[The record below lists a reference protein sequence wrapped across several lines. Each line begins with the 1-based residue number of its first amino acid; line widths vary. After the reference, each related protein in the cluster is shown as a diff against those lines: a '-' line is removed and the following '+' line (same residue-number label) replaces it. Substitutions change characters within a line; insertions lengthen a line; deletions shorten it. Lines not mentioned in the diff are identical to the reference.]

1 MPLILLFGLFL
12 VLAGSPLRG
21 ADKDPASI
29 VESLAH
35 LRFDQLG
42 HPQIQT
48 DSIRPVRSSPD
59 RPHRLL
65 IIPVQFSDLR
75 FERFRGE
82 PDAEEKNR
90 RYLQEL
96 LFSEN
101 LRQPR
106 RKTLSHYYHHQSRG
120 RFSVTGTVFSLVTV
134 DKPLSHYGRP
144 SRQSDGEWRSDNSPE
159 SLVED
164 AFRAAYAARPDFP
177 WGDFDVWD
185 PTDYDGDGVSE
196 EPDGYID
203 HFVLVYAG
211 KGQSSCQGLYKLS
224 EKFTANAP
232 SDLVDKLSPRE
243 RECADR
249 IWPHRYALSK
259 NLGRGPT
266 LEGITNDRGGIR
278 VREGLWVYDY
288 NMQSEY
294 TSVSTFIHEFGH
306 SLGLPDIYARRTNN
320 STAAWDAMSSTAGR
334 FPQELSAWSRMM
346 LGWLEPCVLRPPEFG
361 GAGSR
366 SVHLK
371 TMNDW
376 SGTAGGSRPPGL
388 CDAVMV
394 ILPPKVRALDLGP
407 LTSRQR
413 RQAVYTGQGNEMNRY
428 LSRTFDLTGVE
439 EQPILEF
446 DLWFEIEGDYDYLYL
461 EASTDGLNYQ
471 RLLPT
476 DKDSATDAQSIMP
489 SRKGHDGDGTL
500 PGFTGRSGDLDADG
514 KVESAPGCD
523 PSRPKQLAEDRVG
536 GEQDPCEIGQWIRAR
551 FDLSAYRGKEV
562 EIRFHYF
569 TDMAA
574 VEAGALI
581 DNVKIEALGFSEDF
595 EGSELKGWEVEGFSL
610 SGGAHRLPVPHF
622 YVLEYRDPWQDFEA
636 AFNYD
641 STMRRESQV
650 FYRDPE
656 SGEFRAFDVRYRSGV
671 VLWYA
676 NGSFLWSQ
684 NEPSMQGPGQGFLLV
699 VDSNPQE
706 FRYPAVPAQY
716 FKREKD
722 RSYYDFDEKAQE
734 WLRRNYLD
742 ILCFQ
747 RRPEYFP
754 PDLPERDREACRQGK
769 DGPPLERLRFQD
781 KKLVYGYT
789 LYNELLPGPD
799 REPYRGTT
807 NLVDI
812 RLRKNRLT
820 YRLYDRLLRFYH
832 SADAPFALE
841 PFRDGIV
848 LYREDQ
854 GQMVPFDGVDFPAL
868 HEFSDSDPARYL
880 NPHLPFG
887 SARIPTAGFGFRL
900 AKPGSDAPR
909 GARVKVQMNWTRSG
923 GTSPAQ

>member
-1 MPLILLFGLFL
+1 MPLILLFGLIM
-12 VLAGSPLRG
+12 VLTGPPLLG
-21 ADKDPASI
+21 ADKDPAAI
-29 VESLAH
+29 VESLAN
-35 LRFDQLG
+35 LRFDELG
-42 HPQIQT
+42 HPQIQS
-48 DSIRPVRSSPD
+48 DSVRPVRSSPD

-82 PDAEEKNR
+82 ADAGEKNR

-106 RKTLSHYYHHQSRG
+106 TKTLTHYYHHQSRG
-120 RFSVTGTVFSLVTV
+120 RYFVTGTVFSLVTV

-144 SRQSDGEWRSDNSPE
+144 SRLSDGEWRNDNSPE

-177 WGDFDVWD
+177 WGDFDAWD
-185 PTDYDGDGVSE
+185 PTDYDGDGISE

-232 SDLVDKLSPRE
+232 ADLVDRLSPRE

-334 FPQELSAWSRMM
+334 YPQELSAWSRMM

-361 GAGSR
+361 GAGR
-366 SVHLK
+366 RTLHLK

-376 SGTAGGSRPPGL
+376 SGTPGGSRPQGL

-407 LTSRQR
+407 LTSRQQ

-428 LSRTFDLTGVE
+428 LSRTFDLTEVR

-446 DLWFEIEGDYDYLYL
+446 DLWFEIEGDYDYLYM

-476 DKDSATDAQSIMP
+476 DKDSAEDSQSIMP

-536 GEQDPCEIGQWIRAR
+536 GEKDPCEIGQWIRAR
-551 FDLSAYRGKEV
+551 FDLSAYRGKKV

-581 DNVKIEALGFSEDF
+581 DNVKLDALGFSEDF
-595 EGSELKGWEVEGFSL
+595 EGSGLTGWEVEGFSL
-610 SGGAHRLPVPHF
+610 SGGVHRLPVPHF
-622 YVLEYRDPWQDFEA
+622 YVLEYRDPWQDFETCLQLRQHHA
-636 AFNYD
+636 PRVAGLL
-641 STMRRESQV
+641 SG
-650 FYRDPE
+650 
-656 SGEFRAFDVRYRSGV
+656 SGERRVPGIRCPLPVRGGALVRQRVVPLEPERALAAGSRAGFPVGGRLHPPGISVSGRAGAVFQAGAGSELLRNRRGGAGVAPPELPGRPLFPAPVGLLSSRPPGTRPGGVPPGGGRTASGTPPVPGPETDLRIHAHQRVLAGTGPGALPWNHQPGRHSSTKKSPDLSSVRSALALLSLGGRAFRTGAVPGRDRPLSR
-671 VLWYA
+671 
-676 NGSFLWSQ
+676 
-684 NEPSMQGPGQGFLLV
+684 GPGEDG
-699 VDSNPQE
+699 P
-706 FRYPAVPAQY
+706 
-716 FKREKD
+716 
-722 RSYYDFDEKAQE
+722 
-734 WLRRNYLD
+734 LRR
-742 ILCFQ
+742 
-747 RRPEYFP
+747 R
-754 PDLPERDREACRQGK
+754 
-769 DGPPLERLRFQD
+769 
-781 KKLVYGYT
+781 
-789 LYNELLPGPD
+789 
-799 REPYRGTT
+799 
-807 NLVDI
+807 
-812 RLRKNRLT
+812 
-820 YRLYDRLLRFYH
+820 
-832 SADAPFALE
+832 
-841 PFRDGIV
+841 
-848 LYREDQ
+848 
-854 GQMVPFDGVDFPAL
+854 
-868 HEFSDSDPARYL
+868 
-880 NPHLPFG
+880 
-887 SARIPTAGFGFRL
+887 
-900 AKPGSDAPR
+900 
-909 GARVKVQMNWTRSG
+909 
-923 GTSPAQ
+923 